1 MRRPPCRAIGAT
13 MRLAIGTTV
22 LVLGLAIYAFLAM
35 YLAVTVLPENLVV
48 QTLYY
53 LVAGLLW
60 VWPAARMTRWMQRG

>member
-1 MRRPPCRAIGAT
+1 
-13 MRLAIGTTV
+13 MRLAVGTAL
-22 LVLGLAIYAFLAM
+22 LVLGLAIYAFLVM
-35 YLAVTVLPENLVV
+35 YVAVTTLPDSLVV